1 MDLIKIM
8 SDSDIVYID
17 DCFYVEEKYGLWMS
31 TLKDGEKLVTSLS
44 KQLCIDHTRFF
55 LKGRQEGWDTE
66 QSRVVND
73 GKVGGKL

>member
-1 MDLIKIM
+1 MVE
-8 SDSDIVYID
+8 SDIVYID

-31 TLKDGEKLVTSLS
+31 TLKDGEKLVTSSS
-44 KQLCIDHTRFF
+44 KHLCIDHTRFF
-55 LKGRQEGWDTE
+55 LKGRQEGWDIE

>member
-1 MDLIKIM
+1 M
-8 SDSDIVYID
+8 SNTDIVYID

-55 LKGRQEGWDTE
+55 LKGRQEGWGIE

>member
-1 MDLIKIM
+1 M

-17 DCFYVEEKYGLWMS
+17 DCFYVEEKYGLWIS
-31 TLKDGEKLVTSLS
+31 TMKDGEKLVTSFS
-44 KQLCIDHTRFF
+44 KQMCIDHTRFF

>member
-1 MDLIKIM
+1 MAE
-8 SDSDIVYID
+8 SDIVYID
-17 DCFYVEEKYGLWMS
+17 DCFYVEEKYGLWIS
-31 TLKDGEKLVTSLS
+31 TLKNGEKLVTSLS

>member
-1 MDLIKIM
+1 MDSIKKM

-44 KQLCIDHTRFF
+44 KQMCIDHTRFY
-55 LKGRQEGWDTE
+55 LKGRQEGWDEE

-73 GKVGGKL
+73 GVVGGKL

>member
-1 MDLIKIM
+1 MDSIKKM

-31 TLKDGEKLVTSLS
+31 TLKNGEKLVTSLS
-44 KQLCIDHTRFF
+44 KQICIDHTRFY
-55 LKGRQEGWDTE
+55 LKGRQEGWDEE
-66 QSRVVND
+66 QSRVVNS

>member
-8 SDSDIVYID
+8 SNTDIVYID

>member
-17 DCFYVEEKYGLWMS
+17 DGFYVEEKYGLWMS

>member
-1 MDLIKIM
+1 MVE
-8 SDSDIVYID
+8 SDIVYID

-31 TLKDGEKLVTSLS
+31 TLKDGEKLVTSSS

-55 LKGRQEGWDTE
+55 LKGRQEGWDIE